1 MNKFKVEMDTVV
13 FYLLYVIL
21 FMMVIVKQEI
31 IDIGYFLIFTVY
43 LIRIWHCRH
52 KKSIN
57 KQDKNM
63 KKDQN
68 SRISL

>member
-21 FMMVIVKQEI
+21 FMVVIVKQEI
-31 IDIGYFLIFTVY
+31 IDIGYFLVFTVY

-52 KKSIN
+52 KNSVN
-57 KQDKNM
+57 KK
-63 KKDQN
+63 
-68 SRISL
+68 